1 MTGRTTLVL
10 TQETAET
17 IEQQGGITTLQL
29 RPVLG
34 DDYTVIGHLD
44 TPHDTV
50 SLTVAG
56 GDADADITID
66 WAAGRVTGAVPH
78 PDGSTRRVD
87 VLRIVGD
94 RVQVLL
100 GDERQNLANLFHRQV
115 LALGADG
122 QLVLGCMHIGVVG
135 AGGTGSAVSEQLV
148 RLGVGRITVID
159 PDIITE
165 TNVTRVWGSTLD
177 DVDGPKVNIV
187 ARSAATIGVGTIV
200 TPIQDTIA
208 HEAAARALRH
218 CDVVFGCT
226 DDNVGR
232 LVLSRLA
239 YIHLIPVL
247 DMGVRIDTNG
257 VRVTA
262 IDARITY
269 MTPGSACLDCR
280 GWIDHER
287 LAAEALP
294 EDERIAL
301 EAEGYVVGLGDPDPA
316 VVPYTT
322 AVAAHAVGDLLSR
335 LFGFGPVP
343 NDQIIQFHAHT
354 IRTPGRRP
362 REGHFCTD
370 PFYVGAGDLDPF
382 LDRPWPS

>member
-10 TQETAET
+10 TQETAGT
-17 IEQQGGITTLQL
+17 IKQQGDTTTLHL
-29 RPVLG
+29 RSVLG
-34 DDYTVIGHLD
+34 DDYTVIGHLA
-44 TPHDTV
+44 TPHETTSVTV
-50 SLTVAG
+50 G
-56 GDADADITID
+56 GDDAGISID
-66 WAAGRVTGAVPH
+66 WDAGHVTGAVPH
-78 PDGSTRRVD
+78 PDGGSRRLD
-87 VLRIVGD
+87 VVRVVGD
-94 RVQVLL
+94 RIQILL
-100 GDERQNLANLFHRQV
+100 DDERKNLAELFHRQV

-122 QLVLGCMHIGVVG
+122 QLVLGRMHIGVVG
-135 AGGTGSAVSEQLV
+135 AGGTGSAVCEQLI

-159 PDIITE
+159 PDVITD

-177 DVDGPKVNIV
+177 DADTPKVNIV
-187 ARSAATIGVGTIV
+187 ARSAATIGLGTLV
-200 TPIQDTIA
+200 TPIHDTIA
-208 HEAAARALRH
+208 NETSARALRH
-218 CDVVFGCT
+218 CDVVFACT
-226 DDNVGR
+226 DDNLGR

-257 VRVTA
+257 DRVTA

-269 MTPGSACLDCR
+269 MAPGSACLDCR

-294 EDERIAL
+294 GDERIAL
-301 EAEGYVVGLGDPDPA
+301 EAEGYVVGLGEPDPA

-335 LFGFGPVP
+335 LFGFAPVP

-362 REGHFCTD
+362 RDGHFCTD
-370 PFYVGAGDLDPF
+370 PLYVGAGDLDPF
-382 LDRPWPS
+382 LDRPWAS

>member
-10 TQETAET
+10 AHETAEM
-17 IEQQGGITTLQL
+17 IKQQGGSMTLQL

-34 DDYTVIGHLD
+34 DDYTVVGHLT
-44 TPHDTV
+44 TPHETTSV
-50 SLTVAG
+50 TIG
-56 GDADADITID
+56 GDDADISVD
-66 WAAGRVTGAVPH
+66 WTVGRVTGAVPQ
-78 PDGSTRRVD
+78 PDGSTRQLDVMRV
-87 VLRIVGD
+87 VGD
-94 RVQVLL
+94 RIQILL
-100 GDERQNLANLFHRQV
+100 NNEGKDLSDVFHRQV

-122 QLVLGCMHIGVVG
+122 QLVLGRMHIGVVG
-135 AGGTGSAVSEQLV
+135 AGGTGSAVCEQLI
-148 RLGVGRITVID
+148 RLGIGRITVID
-159 PDIITE
+159 PDVTTG
-165 TNVTRVWGSTLD
+165 TNVTRVWSSTLD
-177 DVDGPKVNIV
+177 DVGAPKVNIV
-187 ARSAATIGVGTIV
+187 ARSANTIGMGTTV
-200 TPIQDTIA
+200 TPIHTTIA
-208 HEAAARALRH
+208 NEGAARALRH

-239 YIHLIPVL
+239 YIHLIPIL
-247 DMGVRIDTNG
+247 DMGVRIDTDG
-257 VRVTA
+257 DRVTA

-269 MTPGSACLDCR
+269 MAPGSACLDCR

-294 EDERIAL
+294 DDERTAL
-301 EAEGYVVGLGDPDPA
+301 EAEGYVVGLGDPDPS

-322 AVAAHAVGDLLSR
+322 AVAAHAVGDLLNR
-335 LFGFGPVP
+335 LFGFAPVA

-370 PFYVGAGDLDPF
+370 PFFVGAGDLDPF
-382 LDRPWPS
+382 LDRPWAS